1 MDEYTG
7 DGRTESEE
15 DASGIIEMLRRNRL
29 RIQDVDQWVG
39 DRAHGGFSG
48 GGKKSNFRLMQAIA
62 EALGINTTQRGW
74 MEKLPKTDSGQRCP
88 LLSIKTPYKRDKSV
102 YEGAD
107 IIHRL
112 MVKSDPATDGH
123 DYYTVARRCEQLD
136 SDHREWRGGKN
147 EPAKDGCDA
156 ERYIVVPMV
165 EGRRH

>member
-1 MDEYTG
+1 
-7 DGRTESEE
+7 
-15 DASGIIEMLRRNRL
+15 
-29 RIQDVDQWVG
+29 
-39 DRAHGGFSG
+39 
-48 GGKKSNFRLMQAIA
+48 
-62 EALGINTTQRGW
+62 
-74 MEKLPKTDSGQRCP
+74 
-88 LLSIKTPYKRDKSV
+88 
-102 YEGAD
+102 
-107 IIHRL
+107 